1 MGRKRYYCS
10 HCDDFV
16 SQSTRSRHL
25 KQLAERKESVSEAES
40 DSISDVETS
49 SEVHSSE
56 IRDTF
61 NVHEECFNADL
72 ASGDCGCSISE
83 GETYKLS
90 IVTCGVRKGF
100 SDLYYYFSLYN

>member
-1 MGRKRYYCS
+1 MGRKRYDCS

-56 IRDTF
+56 IHDSF
-61 NVHEECFNADL
+61 NAHEECFSADL
-72 ASGDCGCSISE
+72 ASGDCGCSVSE

-90 IVTCGVRKGF
+90 
-100 SDLYYYFSLYN
+100 